1 MENNSKV
8 LIYQTTEGQTQ
19 IEVQLENETVWLNQ
33 EQMVELFQRDK
44 SGILRQIKNT
54 FEEDE
59 LNKEAVVAKFA
70 AVQKEGNR
78 TISRGIDHYNLD
90 VIISVGYRVK
100 SHRGTPFRIWAT
112 ERLREYII

>member
-1 MENNSKV
+1 VFIFELSTYNQKKHTSNNRLQKQYRQSYSIV
-8 LIYQTTEGQTQ
+8 
-19 IEVQLENETVWLNQ
+19 
-33 EQMVELFQRDK
+33 LFQRDK

-54 FEEDE
+54 FEEGK